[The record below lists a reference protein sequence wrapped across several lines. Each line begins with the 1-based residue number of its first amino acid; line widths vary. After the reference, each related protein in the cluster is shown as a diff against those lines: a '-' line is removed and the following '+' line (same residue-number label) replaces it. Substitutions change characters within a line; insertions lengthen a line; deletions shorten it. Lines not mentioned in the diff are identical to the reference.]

1 LLIITLLGVRYTL
14 MSRAGIP
21 WKYNQPA
28 ESERTLVGCSRGR
41 RVPVCHSAVLG
52 DGPRLWGYDG
62 EFGQEL
68 DRDTKINRR
77 DTSIVWKMD
86 TLNAIL
92 DFKNKQMRNKNK

>member
-1 LLIITLLGVRYTL
+1 MIKLLGVRCTL
-14 MSRAGIP
+14 TSRAGIP
-21 WKYNQPA
+21 WRYNQPA

-92 DFKNKQMRNKNK
+92 DLKNKQMRNKK